1 MSPIIVP
8 TKEQV
13 PPENRK
19 YFDYFIA
26 NLGMM
31 PNLYAVLAY
40 SESGIST
47 YLQLQKRKRILNRRE
62 SEIVSLVVSAMHG
75 SDYCLETH
83 TMIAKLNGLSDVQIM
98 EVKEGT
104 AGFDYKLNAL
114 AHLVHSTL
122 LNKTRV
128 DQTALDKFFE
138 AGYGLSHLLDVV
150 ITIADNIIAN
160 IVSNTLHLPA
170 DKPMGW

>member
-1 MSPIIVP
+1 MSPITIP

-13 PPENRK
+13 PPESRK

-40 SESGIST
+40 SEAGIST
-47 YLQLQKRKRILNRRE
+47 YMQLQKRKRILNRRE
-62 SEIVSLVVSAMHG
+62 SEVVALVVSAMHE
-75 SDYCLETH
+75 SNYCLGTH
-83 TMIAKLNGLSDVQIM
+83 TMIAKLNGFSDMQIM

-104 AGFDYKLNAL
+104 AGFDRKLNAL

-128 DQTALDKFFE
+128 DQIALDNFFE
-138 AGYGLSHLLDVV
+138 AGYGLPHLLDVAM
-150 ITIADNIIAN
+150 TIADNVIAN
-160 IVSNTLHLPA
+160 IVSNTLRLPA
-170 DKPMGW
+170 DNPMGW

>member
-1 MSPIIVP
+1 MSPIKIP

-13 PPENRK
+13 PPESRK

-40 SESGIST
+40 SEAGIST
-47 YLQLQKRKRILNRRE
+47 YMQLQKRKRILNLRE
-62 SEIVSLVVSAMHG
+62 SEIVGLVVSAMHE
-75 SDYCLETH
+75 SNYCLETH
-83 TMIAKLNGLSDVQIM
+83 AMIAKLNGFSDAQIR
-98 EVKEGT
+98 EVKQGK
-104 AGFDYKLNAL
+104 AGFDHKLDVL

-128 DQTALDKFFE
+128 DQATLDAFFE
-138 AGYGLSHLLDVV
+138 AGYGLPHLLDVAM
-150 ITIADNIIAN
+150 TIADNVISN

-170 DKPMGW
+170 DQPTEW